1 MKFLKRERIVLNF
14 GIILFG
20 LLAGAT
26 VQASS
31 VQCVMLFQ
39 NQITQTRSADNNS
52 SVGKIRSYEASTTL
66 SRQVRDNPPHYWAAV
81 KNQPFQGVLETFKKM
96 IGFAIGDAHAGNF
109 VFMPFQKTMRLFVL
123 DVKDAGQAPLL
134 FDINRLILNSMAIL
148 KDSTSSKKNPE
159 KNNSAELPDE
169 KEVGRI
175 ILKHYLFGLKAE
187 KDVTD
192 YKLLNSLVKK
202 YTVEDFLNRSA
213 DKVEGKTK
221 VTKDG
226 ELRFRRHVEGLVR
239 LSEVQHQRAK
249 EAIEQV
255 RRLHPELM
263 IHDVAQ
269 MQPDRGGSVEQER
282 IWVLTSKQVQ
292 DEKTGQIETQKII
305 LEFKEVAHAAAD
317 QFVKPLSEQDR
328 QMYIEQLLW
337 NGQDENYTQVNLQGK
352 AYWLRP
358 RKIEFFSVPYRL
370 KESNLS
376 EFMRITKAIAY
387 QIGALHR
394 KQLNS
399 SLLPQLTDDYV
410 KTLENNPVEVLS
422 ALISFNKSYLNK
434 MQEDIAQLQQQ
445 RNP

>member
-1 MKFLKRERIVLNF
+1 MLVLRSGRLFLNCGLIVA
-14 GIILFG
+14 G
-20 LLAGAT
+20 LLAGSFVRAH
-26 VQASS
+26 SL
-31 VQCVMLFQ
+31 QCVFLFQ
-39 NQITQTRSADNNS
+39 DQVTQTRLTDNTNS
-52 SVGKIRSYEASTTL
+52 IGKIRPYEASTTL
-66 SRQVRDNPPHYWAAV
+66 SRQVRDNPPHYWATV
-81 KNQPFQGVLETFKKM
+81 KNQSFEGVLALFKKI

-148 KDSTSSKKNPE
+148 KDSTVSKKNLE
-159 KNNSAELPDE
+159 KKNSTDLPDE

-202 YTVEDFLNRSA
+202 YAVEDFLSRSA

-221 VTKDG
+221 VNKEG

-249 EAIEQV
+249 EAIQQV
-255 RRLHPELM
+255 RHLYPDLM

-282 IWVLTSKQVQ
+282 IWVLASKQVQ
-292 DEKTGQIETQKII
+292 DEKTGQVEGQKII

-317 QFVKPLSEQDR
+317 QFVKPLSEHDR

-337 NGQDENYTQVNLQGK
+337 DGQDENYTQVSLQGK

-376 EFMRITKAIAY
+376 DFMRITKAIAY

-410 KTLENNPVEVLS
+410 RTLENNPVEVLS
-422 ALISFNKSYLNK
+422 GLIAFNKSYLNK
-434 MQEDIAQLQQQ
+434 MQEDIAQLQP
-445 RNP
+445 RRDP